1 MIPSSTGIK
10 RASTFAGQS
19 IEMSIDTNS
28 LAHIMSVLTNL
39 YSDPEMAVLREYSCN
54 ARDSHLAVGQ
64 TRPIEITLPN
74 NFDHFLVI
82 EDFGLGL
89 SIDDITEIYSRY
101 GASTKRGTNEQTGM
115 LGLGSKSALTYASQF
130 TMTAVKDGVRSE
142 VLISVKVDGSGKMEV
157 MDTVTTTEGNG
168 VRITIPTKPQNNFA
182 EKASKFFQY
191 WAEGTVL
198 VNGEQPETIGGK
210 TEMTGIGDGMFIT
223 DTLRSWQTRE
233 QNDIIVM
240 GGVPYPLPADYR
252 SKLENVSRKYCV
264 FYVPMGDV
272 DFVPSREEMNLTPR
286 TKDYLSNLIDRFI
299 VNVGK
304 TVAKEI
310 NGCTEFP
317 EALAVATK
325 WRSVGNFEQK
335 QKFTFRGLDIPL
347 YFERRHWL
355 YDGTYQYGSRK
366 QSKEYRASA
375 DKLGKSVFVHGYI
388 AEGSPSK
395 VIREKVWKWLE
406 NNGHDKRDI
415 IIYADT
421 DFVGAWST
429 AIKVDYADV
438 KATKLPTTKSSSVGK
453 VRTFDWDT
461 VQSNGNLKEEN
472 LPDTTKVAYYSPTAL
487 NDNDYRMSHRSKL
500 YAIAQASGYTL
511 VEASAGRFSR
521 LVREIPNSIT
531 AQEMVKQYITART
544 SVLSPRDVAM
554 YHYSSYADVHSLKGH
569 LDGVKDTRLVAE
581 VDDYAFA
588 NKTVSLVWTSVR
600 DDSRIFGEYFSTND
614 LLATDYQLSLTQY
627 PLLRS
632 IMGLGENIVDE
643 VIVYLNAKYEMNN

>member
-1 MIPSSTGIK
+1 MIPSATGIK

-19 IEMSIDTNS
+19 IEMTIDTNS

-64 TRPIEITLPN
+64 TRPIEITLPS
-74 NFDHFLVI
+74 NFEQFLVI

-115 LGLGSKSALTYASQF
+115 LGLGSKSALTYATQF

-157 MDTVTTTEGNG
+157 MDTVTTNEPNG
-168 VRITIPTKPQNNFA
+168 VRITIPTAPQNKLA
-182 EKASKFFQY
+182 EKASKLFQY

-198 VNGEQPETIGGK
+198 VNGEQPETIGDL
-210 TEMTGIGDGMFIT
+210 TDIGDGMFIT
-223 DTLRSWQTRE
+223 DTPRSWQTRE

-304 TVAKEI
+304 TVAREI

-347 YFERRHWL
+347 YFERKHWL

-375 DKLGKSVFVHGYI
+375 EKLGKSVFVHGYTSD
-388 AEGSPSK
+388 GSPSK
-395 VIREKVWKWLE
+395 TIREKVWKWLE

-415 IIYADT
+415 ILYSDT

-438 KATKLPTTKSSSVGK
+438 KATKLPTAKSVSAGTT
-453 VRTFDWDT
+453 RTYDWDT
-461 VQSNGNLKEEN
+461 VQPNGNLKQEN

-511 VEASAGRFSR
+511 VEASAGRFAR
-521 LVREIPNSIT
+521 LVREIPNAIT
-531 AQEMVKQYITART
+531 AQEMVKQYISART
-544 SVLSPRDVAM
+544 SKLSSRDVAM

-581 VDDYAFA
+581 VDDYHLA
-588 NKTVSLVWTSVR
+588 NKTVSVVWSSVR

-614 LLATDYQLSLTQY
+614 LLATDYELSLTQY

-632 IMGLGENIVDE
+632 VMGLGENIVDE
-643 VIVYLNAKYEMNN
+643 VIIYLNAKYEMNN